1 MHEKPTVF
9 MFSLKD
15 HYYFI
20 THTLQVDGYNHS
32 LELILFQL
40 VSDDIL
46 AVLGNSVLRCV
57 ILSNI
62 SV

>member
-15 HYYFI
+15 HLDFI
-20 THTLQVDGYNHS
+20 THTMQVMVDGYNHN
-32 LELILFQL
+32 LEFICIYFVPL

-46 AVLGNSVLRCV
+46 AVLVNSVL
-57 ILSNI
+57 
-62 SV
+62 

>member
-1 MHEKPTVF
+1 

-20 THTLQVDGYNHS
+20 THTLQVDGYNHN
-32 LELILFQL
+32 LELVLFPL
-40 VSDDIL
+40 VSDGIM
-46 AVLGNSVLRCV
+46 AVWGNSVLRCV